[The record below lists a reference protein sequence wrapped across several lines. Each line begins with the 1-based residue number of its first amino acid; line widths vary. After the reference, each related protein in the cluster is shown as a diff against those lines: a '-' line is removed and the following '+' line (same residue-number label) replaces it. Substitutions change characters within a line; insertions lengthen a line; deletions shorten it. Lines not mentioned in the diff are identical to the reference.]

1 MKTHWMQRT
10 PFMLTN
16 GIGKKL
22 FQNGRRNIEYL
33 KETVEQVYKAI
44 RLTELAVEAR
54 FDIDAVLPKKITFI
68 HTEEI
73 GRTLPRFD
81 TERT

>member
-1 MKTHWMQRT
+1 MG
-10 PFMLTN
+10 L
-16 GIGKKL
+16 GKVIP
-22 FQNGRRNIEYL
+22 NGRRNIEYL

-54 FDIDAVLPKKITFI
+54 FDIEAVLPKNHI
-68 HTEEI
+68 HPHRRI